1 MQPKAAR
8 EKGWKKVG
16 EVAKA
21 LGTTPRALLYY
32 EEQGIIS
39 PRRTARGTR
48 YYTSADIRRFAI
60 AHRMVS
66 LGIPVKT
73 VRELASIRPAARSG
87 RESSRRLC
95 PMIDSIIARLEKEID
110 ELTRLREELAR
121 GCEVIR
127 ECFDCDKRPT
137 RLTCPECPCESRLGE
152 VALLALTWDPDREE

>member
-16 EVAKA
+16 EVAKL

-39 PRRTARGTR
+39 PRRTSRGTR
-48 YYTSADIRRFAI
+48 YYTKADIRRFAV
-60 AHRMVS
+60 AHRMVA

-73 VRELASIRPAARSG
+73 VRELATIRPAARTG

-95 PMIDSIIARLEKEID
+95 PTIEGLVARLDRQID
-110 ELTRLREELAR
+110 DLTRLRRDLVHGSAI
-121 GCEVIR
+121 IR
-127 ECFDCDKRPT
+127 ECFDCEKRPT
-137 RLTCPECPCESRLGE
+137 RLTCPECPCETRLHEAE
-152 VALLALTWDPDREE
+152 VLALTWDADREE